1 MVKKYERSVT
11 LLPAGEMTN
20 VVAQQ
25 ALSSSQSLEKRLDRL
40 STYFY
45 SALEKQAETEGQ
57 LYGVKNAPTLKQ
69 ITEAIE
75 NKQDV
80 NALFAQE
87 GSVYGDA
94 ARVVQAEL
102 FRQDATA
109 VITDKVKT
117 YAELL
122 DQDDPSFSFDQVET
136 IANDLQSEI
145 DGVTDVLGNISADS
159 AVKFNASSA
168 TLAHDLYRAANKKA
182 LETQKEIRKKQVDGL
197 DENYL
202 SVLSLSIIE
211 NNGDVVSVRA
221 KTEPI
226 KQTLIS
232 SYKSVLSDGA
242 ATSRLLDLPKKIRDT
257 WMASGIKMLQQ
268 DEALMANFQSTYNA
282 LVLGQYDMTL
292 KDGSQPYKKFA
303 FLSMPD
309 FTQAERAN
317 FLIEA
322 TKLQDQR
329 YNVLTK
335 ESKLKDDAAA
345 EEVAQIQLDIIDK
358 GKGEL
363 TPETEMHIAKQYQ
376 RLEDIAK
383 NHPSAIKPEAIN
395 AFKKSTIEDLNEFS
409 PEADE
414 IKQRI
419 SLGEFKTWP
428 EAQKRILIEYPNY
441 RLNDVNVLFYKYY
454 KDSEE
459 RELDTQ
465 VMMIVDQVKPIA
477 IASTSERA
485 VEGNIIKR
493 QIRQTI
499 LSNMQ
504 RNKDLGKNQYPT
516 SPSEVANIILQ
527 KSVERT
533 DLVKQA
539 NTLEQEIN
547 QILTAKRIFISFSNY
562 ANNPDTTDKALK
574 DKLSDEEY
582 NQFITSYNKWSVI
595 QEKIRTSR
603 MR

>member
-45 SALEKQAETEGQ
+45 STLEKQAETEGQ

-80 NALFAQE
+80 NALFAKE

-109 VITDKVKT
+109 DITDKVKT
-117 YAELL
+117 YVELL
-122 DQDDPSFSFDQVET
+122 DQDDPLFSFDQVET
-136 IANDLQSEI
+136 IANNLQSEI
-145 DGVTDVLGNISADS
+145 DGATDVLGNINADS

-168 TLAHDLYRAANKKA
+168 TIAHDLYRAANKKA
-182 LETQKEIRKKQVDGL
+182 LEAQKEIRKKQVEAF

-202 SVLSLSIIE
+202 SLLSLSIIE

-232 SYKSVLSDGA
+232 SYKGVLSDAA

-257 WMASGIKMLQQ
+257 WTASGLQMLQQ
-268 DEALMANFQSTYNA
+268 DEALMGNFQSTYNA

-309 FTQAERAN
+309 FTQAERAS

-335 ESKLKDDAAA
+335 ESKLKDDAAT
-345 EEVAQIQLDIIDK
+345 EEVAQIQLDIIEEE
-358 GKGEL
+358 KGEL
-363 TPETEMHIAKQYQ
+363 TPDTEIHLKKQYQ
-376 RLEDIAK
+376 RLRDISK
-383 NHPSAIKPEAIN
+383 DHPSAIKPEAIS
-395 AFKKSTIEDLNEFS
+395 AFEKSTIQDLNEFS

-419 SLGEFKTWP
+419 LLGEFKTWP

-504 RNKDLGKNQYPT
+504 KNKDLGKNQYPT
-516 SPSEVANIILQ
+516 SPSEIANIILQ

-547 QILTAKRIFISFSNY
+547 EILTAKRIFISFSNY

-574 DKLSDEEY
+574 DKLNDEEY
-582 NQFITSYNKWSVI
+582 AQFITSYNKWSVI